1 MNFEGIFDLINELL
15 EDIST
20 IDKNEHKKSFKR
32 RVDKGRIKELVEKSI
47 DNKNIEKNKKGNLE
61 LNEQLDDYQ
70 RLLREYK
77 FDKESEDA
85 LSEVSKRNNQV
96 WKYKKAK
103 ILLFKSYFSAME
115 DVFKRSDLNAD
126 KILKYKKPYKLSAN
140 ILDSLMIIAEDRLRS
155 EFTIFAGIDVD
166 KHLSFLDENGL
177 LDLLDFFTEKL
188 DEFYLNLD
196 QGSKDEIYEEF
207 LLENP
212 NKVNDIARYIENSNL
227 IKQIDLANKFIIDE
241 KIGKLK
247 KTLSKSDFNF
257 TSMLGFFYLV
267 RDNEMTKADE
277 NRLFKLV
284 LKDNYPKFIS
294 LVNENNLSIELI
306 DRLLD
311 LDKKEA
317 KRITIDKDKVKRSR
331 KELSSTVERVSEFMD
346 VGEDFSEKFDSIMEE
361 IKEEKITTESDDKV
375 KLDDKTYRF
384 LENIIKNDG
393 ISLDEAKN
401 IALKSGQMVNV
412 FVNEINDTL
421 YPYVDDQSLLIEDDR
436 VVIDPFYIDIV
447 KEILDEN

>member
-20 IDKNEHKKSFKR
+20 IDKNEHKKSFR
-32 RVDKGRIKELVEKSI
+32 RRIDKERIKELVEKSI
-47 DNKNIEKNKKGNLE
+47 ENKNTNSTENFEKE
-61 LNEQLDDYQ
+61 SDDYQ
-70 RLLREYK
+70 IILSEYK
-77 FDKESEDA
+77 FERDLEDA
-85 LSEVSKRNNQV
+85 LREVSKRNNQV

-103 ILLFKSYFSAME
+103 MLLFKSYFSVME
-115 DVFKRSDLNAD
+115 EVFMRSDLNAD
-126 KILKYKKPYKLSAN
+126 KILKYRKPYRLSAN
-140 ILDSLMIIAEDRLRS
+140 ILDSLMVIAEEKLRR
-155 EFTIFAGIDVD
+155 EFTIFADIDVD
-166 KHLSFLDENGL
+166 KHISFLKENDL
-177 LDLLDFFTEKL
+177 ADLLGFFTEKL

-196 QGSKDEIYEEF
+196 QESKDEIYEEF

-212 NKVNDIARYIENSNL
+212 NKVNDIARYIENSDL

-257 TSMLGFFYLV
+257 TSMLGFSYLV
-267 RDNEMTKADE
+267 KDNEMTKADE
-277 NRLFKLV
+277 NRLFKLI
-284 LKDNYPKFIS
+284 LKENYPKFIS
-294 LVNENNLSIELI
+294 LVQENNLSIELI

-317 KRITIDKDKVKRSR
+317 KKITIDKDKVKKSR
-331 KELSSTVERVSEFMD
+331 KELSSTVERVSDFMD
-346 VGEDFSEKFDSIMEE
+346 VGEDFSEKFDSIIEE
-361 IKEEKITTESDDKV
+361 RKEEKITTESNDKV
-375 KLDDKTYRF
+375 KLDDKTYSF
-384 LENIIKNDG
+384 LETIINNNG
-393 ISLDEAKN
+393 VSIEEAKS

-436 VVIDPFYIDIV
+436 VVIDSFYIDIV
-447 KEILDEN
+447 KEILNEN

>member
-20 IDKNEHKKSFKR
+20 INKSEQKKSFKR
-32 RVDKGRIKELVEKSI
+32 RIDKRSIKELVEKSTE
-47 DNKNIEKNKKGNLE
+47 NKNTGNNSTENLA

-85 LSEVSKRNNQV
+85 LREVSKRNNQV

-103 ILLFKSYFSAME
+103 ILLFKSYFSVME
-115 DVFKRSDLNAD
+115 DVFERSNLNTD
-126 KILKYKKPYKLSAN
+126 KIIKYRKPYRLSAN
-140 ILDSLMIIAEDRLRS
+140 ILDSLMVIAEEKLRS

-166 KHLSFLDENGL
+166 KHISFLNENGL
-177 LDLLDFFTEKL
+177 GDLLDFFTNRL
-188 DEFYLNLD
+188 GEFYLNLD
-196 QGSKDEIYEEF
+196 QECKDEICEEF
-207 LLENP
+207 LIKNP

-227 IKQIDLANKFIIDE
+227 IKQINLANKFIMDE

-277 NRLFKLV
+277 NRLFKLI
-284 LKDNYPKFIS
+284 LKENYPKFIS
-294 LVNENNLSIELI
+294 LVQENNLSIELI

-317 KRITIDKDKVKRSR
+317 KKITIDKDKVKKSR
-331 KELSSTVERVSEFMD
+331 KELSSTVEKVNEFM
-346 VGEDFSEKFDSIMEE
+346 GSEEDLSQSDDTIEKKE
-361 IKEEKITTESDDKV
+361 EEKITNESEDTV
-375 KLDDKTYRF
+375 KLDDKAGRF
-384 LENIIKNDG
+384 LETVIKNDG
-393 ISLDEAKN
+393 ISLEEAKT

-421 YPYVDDQSLLIEDDR
+421 YPIVDDQSLLIEDDR

-447 KEILDEN
+447 KEILNEN

>member
-20 IDKNEHKKSFKR
+20 IDKIEHKKSFKR
-32 RVDKGRIKELVEKSI
+32 KIDKRRIKELVEKSI
-47 DNKNIEKNKKGNLE
+47 ENKNNNSTENFEKE
-61 LNEQLDDYQ
+61 SDDYQ
-70 RLLREYK
+70 IILSEYK
-77 FDKESEDA
+77 FDRDLEDA
-85 LSEVSKRNNQV
+85 LREVSKRNNQV

-140 ILDSLMIIAEDRLRS
+140 ILDSLMVIAEEKLRS
-155 EFTIFAGIDVD
+155 EFTIFADIDVD
-166 KHLSFLDENGL
+166 KHISFLKEN
-177 LDLLDFFTEKL
+177 DLADFLDFFIEKL
-188 DEFYLNLD
+188 DELYLNLG
-196 QGSKDEIYEEF
+196 QESKDEIYKEF
-207 LLENP
+207 LSENP
-212 NKVNDIARYIENSNL
+212 NKVNDIARYIENSDL

-241 KIGKLK
+241 QIGKLK
-247 KTLSKSDFNF
+247 KTLSRSDFNF

-277 NRLFKLV
+277 NRLFKLI
-284 LKDNYPKFIS
+284 LKENYPKFIS
-294 LVNENNLSIELI
+294 LVQENNLSIELI

-311 LDKKEA
+311 LDKKET
-317 KRITIDKDKVKRSR
+317 KRITIDKDKVKKSR

-346 VGEDFSEKFDSIMEE
+346 SGEDLSLSEVTKTEEKEDETTTENSDSI
-361 IKEEKITTESDDKV
+361 

>member
-1 MNFEGIFDLINELL
+1 MKFEGIFDLINELL

-32 RVDKGRIKELVEKSI
+32 RIDKRRIKELVEKGI
-47 DNKNIEKNKKGNLE
+47 ENKNTGNNSTENLALKE
-61 LNEQLDDYQ
+61 ELDDYK
-70 RLLREYK
+70 RLLREYE

-85 LSEVSKRNNQV
+85 LREVAKRNNQV

-103 ILLFKSYFSAME
+103 ILLFKSYFSVME
-115 DVFKRSDLNAD
+115 DVFNRSDLNTD
-126 KILKYKKPYKLSAN
+126 KIIKYRKPYRLSAN
-140 ILDSLMIIAEDRLRS
+140 ILDSLMIIAEERLRS

-166 KHLSFLDENGL
+166 KHLSFLKENDL

-188 DEFYLNLD
+188 NEFYLNLD
-196 QGSKDEIYEEF
+196 HGSKDEIYEEF

-277 NRLFKLV
+277 NRLFKLI
-284 LKDNYPKFIS
+284 LKENYPKFIS

-317 KRITIDKDKVKRSR
+317 KRITIDKDKVKKSR

-346 VGEDFSEKFDSIMEE
+346 VGEDLSQSEVTKIEE
-361 IKEEKITTESDDKV
+361 KEDEKITPENDDKV

-393 ISLDEAKN
+393 ISIEEAKN
-401 IALKSGQMVNV
+401 IALKSGQIVNV

>member
-1 MNFEGIFDLINELL
+1 MKFDGIFDLINELL

-20 IDKNEHKKSFKR
+20 IDKNEHKKAFKR
-32 RVDKGRIKELVEKSI
+32 RIDKRRIKELVEKSI
-47 DNKNIEKNKKGNLE
+47 ENKNTGNDSTENLA
-61 LNEQLDDYQ
+61 LNEELDDYQ
-70 RLLREYK
+70 RLLREYN

-103 ILLFKSYFSAME
+103 ILLFKSYFSAMK
-115 DVFKRSDLNAD
+115 DVFEKSNLNTD
-126 KILKYKKPYKLSAN
+126 KIIKYRKPYRLSAN
-140 ILDSLMIIAEDRLRS
+140 ILDSLMVIAEEKLRS
-155 EFTIFAGIDVD
+155 EFTIFAGIDVE
-166 KHLSFLDENGL
+166 KYLSFLKENGL
-177 LDLLDFFTEKL
+177 LDLLDFFTNKL
-188 DEFYLNLD
+188 DKFYLNLD
-196 QGSKDEIYEEF
+196 QGSKDEICEEF

-277 NRLFKLV
+277 NRLFKLI
-284 LKDNYPKFIS
+284 LKENYLKFIS
-294 LVNENNLSIELI
+294 LVQENNLSIELI

-317 KRITIDKDKVKRSR
+317 KKITIDKDKVKKSR

-346 VGEDFSEKFDSIMEE
+346 VGEDFSEKFDSVIEE
-361 IKEEKITTESDDKV
+361 RKEEKITTESDDTV
-375 KLDDKTYRF
+375 KLDDKTYSF
-384 LENIIKNDG
+384 LETIINNNG
-393 ISLDEAKN
+393 VSIEEAKS

>member
-32 RVDKGRIKELVEKSI
+32 RIDKGKIKELVEKSI

-70 RLLREYK
+70 RLLREYN

-103 ILLFKSYFSAME
+103 ILLFNSYFSAME
-115 DVFKRSDLNAD
+115 DVFKRSDLKAD

-140 ILDSLMIIAEDRLRS
+140 ILDSLMVIAEEKLRS
-155 EFTIFAGIDVD
+155 EFTIFADIDVD
-166 KHLSFLDENGL
+166 KHISFLKENDL
-177 LDLLDFFTEKL
+177 ADLLDFFIEKL
-188 DEFYLNLD
+188 DELYLNLG
-196 QGSKDEIYEEF
+196 QESKDEIYKEF
-207 LLENP
+207 LSENP
-212 NKVNDIARYIENSNL
+212 NKVNDIARYIDNSDL

-241 KIGKLK
+241 QIGKLK
-247 KTLSKSDFNF
+247 ITLSKSDFNF

-284 LKDNYPKFIS
+284 LKENYPKFIS
-294 LVNENNLSIELI
+294 LVQENNLSIELI

-317 KRITIDKDKVKRSR
+317 KKITIDKDKVKKSR
-331 KELSSTVERVSEFMD
+331 KDLSSTVEKVSEFMD
-346 VGEDFSEKFDSIMEE
+346 SGEDFSEKFDSIIEE
-361 IKEEKITTESDDKV
+361 RKEEKITTESDDTV
-375 KLDDKTYRF
+375 KLDDKTCSF
-384 LENIIKNDG
+384 LETIINNNG
-393 ISLDEAKN
+393 VSIEEAKS

-412 FVNEINDTL
+412 FVNEINDAL

>member
-32 RVDKGRIKELVEKSI
+32 RIDKGRIKELVEISI
-47 DNKNIEKNKKGNLE
+47 ENKNTNSTENFEKE
-61 LNEQLDDYQ
+61 SDDYQ
-70 RLLREYK
+70 IILSEYK
-77 FDKESEDA
+77 FERDLEDA
-85 LSEVSKRNNQV
+85 LREVSKRNNQV

-103 ILLFKSYFSAME
+103 TLLFKSYFSVME
-115 DVFKRSDLNAD
+115 DVFTRSDLHAD
-126 KILKYKKPYKLSAN
+126 KILKYRKPYRLSAN
-140 ILDSLMIIAEDRLRS
+140 ILDSLMVIAEEKLRR
-155 EFTIFAGIDVD
+155 EFTIFADIDVD
-166 KHLSFLDENGL
+166 KHISFLKENDL
-177 LDLLDFFTEKL
+177 TDLLGFFTEKL
-188 DEFYLNLD
+188 DEFYLNLG
-196 QGSKDEIYEEF
+196 QESKDEIYEEF

-212 NKVNDIARYIENSNL
+212 NKVNDIARYIENSDL

-257 TSMLGFFYLV
+257 TSMLGFSYLV
-267 RDNEMTKADE
+267 KDNEMTKADE
-277 NRLFKLV
+277 NRLFKLI
-284 LKDNYPKFIS
+284 LKENYPKFIS

-311 LDKKEA
+311 LDKKGD
-317 KRITIDKDKVKRSR
+317 KKITIDKDKVKISR
-331 KELSSTVERVSEFMD
+331 KELSSTVEKVSEFMD
-346 VGEDFSEKFDSIMEE
+346 SGEDLSQSEDTKTEEKEETTTENSDSI
-361 IKEEKITTESDDKV
+361 
-375 KLDDKTYRF
+375 KLDDETYSF
-384 LENIIKNDG
+384 LETIIKNNG
-393 ISLDEAKN
+393 ISLEKAKI

-421 YPYVDDQSLLIEDDR
+421 YPFVDDQSLLIEDDR

>member
-32 RVDKGRIKELVEKSI
+32 RIDKGRIKELVEKSI

-61 LNEQLDDYQ
+61 LKEQLDDYQ
-70 RLLREYK
+70 RLLREYN

-103 ILLFKSYFSAME
+103 VLLFKSYFSVME
-115 DVFKRSDLNAD
+115 DVFEKSNLNTD
-126 KILKYKKPYKLSAN
+126 KIIKYRKPYRLSAN
-140 ILDSLMIIAEDRLRS
+140 ILDSLIIIAEEKLRS

-166 KHLSFLDENGL
+166 KHLSFLKENGL
-177 LDLLDFFTEKL
+177 LDLLEFFTEKL

-196 QGSKDEIYEEF
+196 HGSKDEIYEEF

-284 LKDNYPKFIS
+284 LKENYPKFIS
-294 LVNENNLSIELI
+294 LVQENNLSIELI

-317 KRITIDKDKVKRSR
+317 KKITIDKDKVKKSR
-331 KELSSTVERVSEFMD
+331 KDLSSTVEKVSEFMD
-346 VGEDFSEKFDSIMEE
+346 SGEDFSEKFDSIIEE
-361 IKEEKITTESDDKV
+361 RKEEKITTESDDTV
-375 KLDDKTYRF
+375 KLDDKTCSF
-384 LENIIKNDG
+384 LETIINNNG
-393 ISLDEAKN
+393 VSIEEAKS

>member
-20 IDKNEHKKSFKR
+20 FDKNEHKKSFKR
-32 RVDKGRIKELVEKSI
+32 RIDKRRIKELVEISI
-47 DNKNIEKNKKGNLE
+47 ENKNNNSTKNFEKE
-61 LNEQLDDYQ
+61 SDDYQ
-70 RLLREYK
+70 IILSGYK
-77 FDKESEDA
+77 FERDLEDA
-85 LSEVSKRNNQV
+85 LREVSKRNNQV

-103 ILLFKSYFSAME
+103 TLLFKSYFSVME
-115 DVFKRSDLNAD
+115 EVFTRSDLNAD
-126 KILKYKKPYKLSAN
+126 KILKYRKPYRLSAN
-140 ILDSLMIIAEDRLRS
+140 ILDSLMVIAEEKLRS
-155 EFTIFAGIDVD
+155 EFTIFANIDVD
-166 KHLSFLDENGL
+166 KHISFLKKNDL

-196 QGSKDEIYEEF
+196 QESKDEIYEEF

-277 NRLFKLV
+277 NRLFKLI
-284 LKDNYPKFIS
+284 LKENYPKFIS

-317 KRITIDKDKVKRSR
+317 KRITIDKDKVKKSR

-346 VGEDFSEKFDSIMEE
+346 VGEDLSQSEVTKIEE
-361 IKEEKITTESDDKV
+361 KEDEKITPENDDKV

-393 ISLDEAKN
+393 ISIEEAKN
-401 IALKSGQMVNV
+401 IALKSGQIVNV
-412 FVNEINDTL
+412 FVNEINDAL

>member
-20 IDKNEHKKSFKR
+20 IDKNEHKKSFR
-32 RVDKGRIKELVEKSI
+32 RRIDKGRIKELVEKSI
-47 DNKNIEKNKKGNLE
+47 ENKNTNSTENFEKE
-61 LNEQLDDYQ
+61 SDDYQ
-70 RLLREYK
+70 IILSEYK
-77 FDKESEDA
+77 FDRDLEDA
-85 LSEVSKRNNQV
+85 LREVSKRNNQV

-103 ILLFKSYFSAME
+103 MLLFKSYFSVME
-115 DVFKRSDLNAD
+115 EVFTRSDLNAD
-126 KILKYKKPYKLSAN
+126 KILKYRKPYRLSAN
-140 ILDSLMIIAEDRLRS
+140 ILDSLMVIAEEKLRS
-155 EFTIFAGIDVD
+155 EFTIFADIDVD
-166 KHLSFLDENGL
+166 KHISFLKENDL
-177 LDLLDFFTEKL
+177 ADLLGFFTEKL

-196 QGSKDEIYEEF
+196 QESKDEIYEEF
-207 LLENP
+207 LLANP
-212 NKVNDIARYIENSNL
+212 NKINDIARYIENSDL
-227 IKQIDLANKFIIDE
+227 IKQINLANKFIIDE

-257 TSMLGFFYLV
+257 TSMLGFSYLV
-267 RDNEMTKADE
+267 KDDEMTKADE
-277 NRLFKLV
+277 NRLFKLI
-284 LKDNYPKFIS
+284 LKENYPKFIT

-317 KRITIDKDKVKRSR
+317 KRITIDKDKVTKSR

-346 VGEDFSEKFDSIMEE
+346 SGEDLSLSEVTKT
-361 IKEEKITTESDDKV
+361 EEKEDEKTTPESDDKV
-375 KLDDKTYRF
+375 KLDDKTYSF
-384 LENIIKNDG
+384 LETIINNNG
-393 ISLDEAKN
+393 ISIEEAKN

-421 YPYVDDQSLLIEDDR
+421 YPYVDDQSLLVEDDR

>member
-32 RVDKGRIKELVEKSI
+32 RIDKGRIKELVEISI
-47 DNKNIEKNKKGNLE
+47 ENKNTNSTENFEKE
-61 LNEQLDDYQ
+61 SDDYQ
-70 RLLREYK
+70 IILGEYK
-77 FDKESEDA
+77 FERDLEDA
-85 LSEVSKRNNQV
+85 LREVSKRNNQV

-103 ILLFKSYFSAME
+103 TLLFKSYFSVME
-115 DVFKRSDLNAD
+115 DVFTRSDLHAD
-126 KILKYKKPYKLSAN
+126 KILKYRKPYRLSAN
-140 ILDSLMIIAEDRLRS
+140 ILDSLMVIAEEKLRR
-155 EFTIFAGIDVD
+155 EFTIFADIDVD
-166 KHLSFLDENGL
+166 KHISFLKENDL
-177 LDLLDFFTEKL
+177 TDLLGFFTEKL
-188 DEFYLNLD
+188 DEFYLNLG
-196 QGSKDEIYEEF
+196 QESKDEIYEEF

-212 NKVNDIARYIENSNL
+212 NKVNDIARYIENSDL

-267 RDNEMTKADE
+267 KDNEMTKADE
-277 NRLFKLV
+277 NRLFKLI
-284 LKDNYPKFIS
+284 LKENYPKFIS
-294 LVNENNLSIELI
+294 LINENNLSIELI

-317 KRITIDKDKVKRSR
+317 KKITIDKDKVKISR
-331 KELSSTVERVSEFMD
+331 KELSSTVKKVSEFMD
-346 VGEDFSEKFDSIMEE
+346 SGEDLSQSVDNKTEEKEEETTTKNSDSI
-361 IKEEKITTESDDKV
+361 
-375 KLDDKTYRF
+375 KLDDETYSF
-384 LENIIKNDG
+384 LETIIKNNG
-393 ISLDEAKN
+393 ISLEEAKI

-421 YPYVDDQSLLIEDDR
+421 YPFVDDQSLLIEDDR

>member
-32 RVDKGRIKELVEKSI
+32 RIDKGRIKELVEKSI

-61 LNEQLDDYQ
+61 LKEQLDDYQ
-70 RLLREYK
+70 RLLREYN

-103 ILLFKSYFSAME
+103 ILLFKSYFSVME
-115 DVFKRSDLNAD
+115 DVFEKSNLNTD
-126 KILKYKKPYKLSAN
+126 KIIKYRKPYRLSAN
-140 ILDSLMIIAEDRLRS
+140 ILDSLMVISEEKLRS

-166 KHLSFLDENGL
+166 KHISFLKENDL
-177 LDLLDFFTEKL
+177 EVLLDFFTNKL
-188 DEFYLNLD
+188 DKFYLNLD
-196 QGSKDEIYEEF
+196 QESKDEIYEEF

-212 NKVNDIARYIENSNL
+212 NKVNDIARYIENSDL

-257 TSMLGFFYLV
+257 TSMLGFSYLV
-267 RDNEMTKADE
+267 KDNEMTKADE
-277 NRLFKLV
+277 NRLFKLI
-284 LKDNYPKFIS
+284 LKENYPKFIS
-294 LVNENNLSIELI
+294 LVMENDLSIELI

-317 KRITIDKDKVKRSR
+317 KKITIDKDKVKISR
-331 KELSSTVERVSEFMD
+331 KELSSTVEKVSQFMD
-346 VGEDFSEKFDSIMEE
+346 SGEDLYQSEDTKTEE
-361 IKEEKITTESDDKV
+361 KEEATTTKNSDSV
-375 KLDDKTYRF
+375 KLDEKTYNF
-384 LENIIKNDG
+384 LETIIKNNG
-393 ISLDEAKN
+393 ISLEEAKI

-421 YPYVDDQSLLIEDDR
+421 YPFVDDQSLLIEDDR

>member
-20 IDKNEHKKSFKR
+20 IDKSEHKKSFR
-32 RVDKGRIKELVEKSI
+32 RRIDKGRIKELVEKSI
-47 DNKNIEKNKKGNLE
+47 ENKNTNSTENFEKE
-61 LNEQLDDYQ
+61 SDDYQ
-70 RLLREYK
+70 IILSEYK
-77 FDKESEDA
+77 FERHLEDA
-85 LSEVSKRNNQV
+85 LREVSKRNNQV

-103 ILLFKSYFSAME
+103 MLLFKSYFSVME
-115 DVFKRSDLNAD
+115 EVFMRSDLNAD
-126 KILKYKKPYKLSAN
+126 KILKYRKPYRLSAN
-140 ILDSLMIIAEDRLRS
+140 ILDSLMVIAEEKLRS
-155 EFTIFAGIDVD
+155 EFTIFADIDVD
-166 KHLSFLDENGL
+166 KHISFLKENDL
-177 LDLLDFFTEKL
+177 ADLLGFFKKKL
-188 DEFYLNLD
+188 DEFYLNLG
-196 QGSKDEIYEEF
+196 QESKDEIYEEF

-247 KTLSKSDFNF
+247 KALSKSDFNF
-257 TSMLGFFYLV
+257 TSMLGFSYLV
-267 RDNEMTKADE
+267 KDNEMTKADE
-277 NRLFKLV
+277 NMLFKLI
-284 LKDNYPKFIS
+284 LKENYPKFIS

-317 KRITIDKDKVKRSR
+317 KKITIDKDKVKISR
-331 KELSSTVERVSEFMD
+331 KELSSTVKKVSEFMD
-346 VGEDFSEKFDSIMEE
+346 SGEDLSQSVDNKTEEKEEETTTKNSDSI
-361 IKEEKITTESDDKV
+361 
-375 KLDDKTYRF
+375 KLDDETYSF
-384 LENIIKNDG
+384 LETIIKNNG
-393 ISLDEAKN
+393 ISLEEAKI

-421 YPYVDDQSLLIEDDR
+421 YPFVDDQSLLIEDDR

>member
-1 MNFEGIFDLINELL
+1 MKFEGIFDLINELL

-32 RVDKGRIKELVEKSI
+32 RVDKGKIKELVEKSI
-47 DNKNIEKNKKGNLE
+47 ENKNTGNNITENLA

-70 RLLREYK
+70 RLLREYN

-96 WKYKKAK
+96 WKYTKAK
-103 ILLFKSYFSAME
+103 ILLFKSYFSVME
-115 DVFKRSDLNAD
+115 DVFNRNDLNAD
-126 KILKYKKPYKLSAN
+126 KILKYRKPYRLSAN
-140 ILDSLMIIAEDRLRS
+140 ILDSLMVIAEERLRS

-247 KTLSKSDFNF
+247 KTLSRSDFNF

-277 NRLFKLV
+277 NRLFKLI
-284 LKDNYPKFIS
+284 LKENYPKFIS
-294 LVNENNLSIELI
+294 LVNKNNLSIELI

-317 KRITIDKDKVKRSR
+317 KKITIDKDKVKISR
-331 KELSSTVERVSEFMD
+331 KELSFTVEKVSEFMD
-346 VGEDFSEKFDSIMEE
+346 SGEDLSQSEDTKTEEKEEETTTENSDSI
-361 IKEEKITTESDDKV
+361 
-375 KLDDKTYRF
+375 KLDDKTYSF
-384 LENIIKNDG
+384 LETIINNNG
-393 ISLDEAKN
+393 VSIEEAKS
-401 IALKSGQMVNV
+401 IALKSGQMVNI

-421 YPYVDDQSLLIEDDR
+421 YPYVDDQSLLVEDDR

>member
-20 IDKNEHKKSFKR
+20 IDKNEHKKSFR
-32 RVDKGRIKELVEKSI
+32 RRIDKGRIKELVEKSI
-47 DNKNIEKNKKGNLE
+47 ENKNTNSTENFEKE
-61 LNEQLDDYQ
+61 SDDYQ
-70 RLLREYK
+70 IILSEYK
-77 FDKESEDA
+77 FDRDLEDA
-85 LSEVSKRNNQV
+85 LREVSKRNNQV

-103 ILLFKSYFSAME
+103 MLLFKSYFSVME
-115 DVFKRSDLNAD
+115 EVFTRSDLNAD
-126 KILKYKKPYKLSAN
+126 KILKYRKPYRLSAN
-140 ILDSLMIIAEDRLRS
+140 ILDSLMVIAEEKLRS
-155 EFTIFAGIDVD
+155 EFTIFADIDVD
-166 KHLSFLDENGL
+166 KHISFLKENDL
-177 LDLLDFFTEKL
+177 ADLLGFFTEKL

-196 QGSKDEIYEEF
+196 QESKDEIYEEF
-207 LLENP
+207 LLANP
-212 NKVNDIARYIENSNL
+212 NKINDIARYIENSDL
-227 IKQIDLANKFIIDE
+227 IKQINLANKFIIDE

-267 RDNEMTKADE
+267 RDNEMTKADK
-277 NRLFKLV
+277 NRLFKLI
-284 LKDNYPKFIS
+284 LKENYPKFVS
-294 LVNENNLSIELI
+294 LVNKNNLSIELI

-317 KRITIDKDKVKRSR
+317 KKITIDKDKVKKSR
-331 KELSSTVERVSEFMD
+331 KELSSTVERVSDFMD
-346 VGEDFSEKFDSIMEE
+346 VGEDFSEKFDSIIEE
-361 IKEEKITTESDDKV
+361 RKEEKITTESNDKV
-375 KLDDKTYRF
+375 KLDDKTYSF
-384 LENIIKNDG
+384 LETIINNNG
-393 ISLDEAKN
+393 VSIEEAKS

>member
-1 MNFEGIFDLINELL
+1 MKFDGIFDLINELL

-32 RVDKGRIKELVEKSI
+32 RIDKRRIKELVEKSI
-47 DNKNIEKNKKGNLE
+47 ENKNTGNNSTENLALKE
-61 LNEQLDDYQ
+61 ELDDYQ
-70 RLLREYK
+70 RLLREYN

-103 ILLFKSYFSAME
+103 ILLFKSYFSVME
-115 DVFKRSDLNAD
+115 DVFNRSDLNAD
-126 KILKYKKPYKLSAN
+126 KILKYRKPYRLSTN
-140 ILDSLMIIAEDRLRS
+140 ILDSLIIIAEERLRS
-155 EFTIFAGIDVD
+155 EFTIFAGIDVE
-166 KHLSFLDENGL
+166 KHLSFLKENGL
-177 LDLLDFFTEKL
+177 LNLLDFFTEKL

-196 QGSKDEIYEEF
+196 QGSKDEICEEF

-227 IKQIDLANKFIIDE
+227 IKQINLANKFIIDE
-241 KIGKLK
+241 KIGELK
-247 KTLSKSDFNF
+247 KTLSRSDFNF

-277 NRLFKLV
+277 NRLFKLI
-284 LKDNYPKFIS
+284 LKENYPKFIS
-294 LVNENNLSIELI
+294 LVNKNNLSIELI

-317 KRITIDKDKVKRSR
+317 KKITIDKDKVKISR
-331 KELSSTVERVSEFMD
+331 KELSFTVEKVSEFMD
-346 VGEDFSEKFDSIMEE
+346 SGEDLSQSEDTKTEEKEEETTTENSDSI
-361 IKEEKITTESDDKV
+361 
-375 KLDDKTYRF
+375 KLDDKTYSF
-384 LENIIKNDG
+384 LETIINNNG
-393 ISLDEAKN
+393 VSIEEAKS
-401 IALKSGQMVNV
+401 IALKSGQMVNI

-421 YPYVDDQSLLIEDDR
+421 YPYVDDQSLLVEDDR

>member
-1 MNFEGIFDLINELL
+1 MKDVF
-15 EDIST
+15 
-20 IDKNEHKKSFKR
+20 
-32 RVDKGRIKELVEKSI
+32 EKS
-47 DNKNIEKNKKGNLE
+47 NL
-61 LNEQLDDYQ
+61 NT
-70 RLLREYK
+70 
-77 FDKESEDA
+77 
-85 LSEVSKRNNQV
+85 
-96 WKYKKAK
+96 
-103 ILLFKSYFSAME
+103 
-115 DVFKRSDLNAD
+115 D
-126 KILKYKKPYKLSAN
+126 KILKYRKPYKLSAN
-140 ILDSLMIIAEDRLRS
+140 ILDSLMVVAEAKLRS

-166 KHLSFLDENGL
+166 KHISFLNENGL
-177 LDLLDFFTEKL
+177 RNLLDFFTNKL
-188 DEFYLNLD
+188 DEYYLNLD
-196 QGSKDEIYEEF
+196 QECKDEIYEEF

-277 NRLFKLV
+277 NRLFKLI
-284 LKDNYPKFIS
+284 LKENYPKFIS
-294 LVNENNLSIELI
+294 LVQENNLSIELI

-317 KRITIDKDKVKRSR
+317 KKITIDKDKVKRSR

-346 VGEDFSEKFDSIMEE
+346 SGEDLYQSEVTKTEEKEDETTTENSDSI
-361 IKEEKITTESDDKV
+361 
-375 KLDDKTYRF
+375 KLDYKTYRF

-412 FVNEINDTL
+412 FVNEINDAL